1 MSAPDRPH
9 DSPATNPPA
18 APISAGRPGRVLP
31 RRVLIP
37 LIVAC
42 ALFMEQVDS
51 TVISTSLPAI
61 AHSLNEDPVALK
73 LALTSYLLSL
83 AVFIPASGWA
93 ADRFGART
101 VFRAA
106 IVIFTLGSVLCGLS
120 TSLVDFV
127 IYRIIQGLGGAM
139 MVPVGRL
146 VILRS
151 VPKSELV
158 QALAWLTIPALL
170 GPVMGPPLGGFITT
184 YFDWRLI
191 FFINVPIG
199 ILGIILAT
207 RFIENVREDDV
218 PPLDLHGL
226 ILSGIGLSGIVF
238 GLAVMGQHLV
248 PMWLAGGIT
257 AIGAVA
263 LALYVRHAR
272 RTPHAVLDIGLL
284 KIPTFRAGVVG
295 GSIFRIGVGAM
306 PFALPLMLQLI
317 FGLSPFASGLLTFA
331 SSAGALVMKTTAAP
345 ILRRF
350 GFRRVMVFNSVLA
363 AAFIGANAFFTPQ
376 TPHVAIVAVL
386 LLGGF
391 FRSLEFTAINAI
403 SYADVSQQQMSRAT
417 SFVSVAQQV
426 SISMGVALVGMVL
439 EGMRNIRQETSLELA
454 DFTVAFLVVAGISA
468 LSVFSFLRLPH
479 NAGAELSGRRTAKA
493 DKLPDPRGEVHPGA

>member
-1 MSAPDRPH
+1 MLAPVRP
-9 DSPATNPPA
+9 A
-18 APISAGRPGRVLP
+18 VP
-31 RRVLIP
+31 RRILIP

-51 TVISTSLPAI
+51 TVITTSLPAI
-61 AHSLNEDPVALK
+61 AAALNDDPVALK

-101 VFRAA
+101 VFRSA
-106 IVIFTLGSVLCGLS
+106 IVIFTLGSILCGLS
-120 TSLVDFV
+120 TSLADFV
-127 IYRIIQGLGGAM
+127 LYRIIQGMGGAM

-146 VILRS
+146 VVLRS

-158 QALAWLTIPALL
+158 GALAWLTIPALL

-207 RFIENVREDDV
+207 RFIENVREEDV
-218 PPLDLHGL
+218 PPLDLRGL
-226 ILSGIGLSGIVF
+226 VLSGIGLSGLVF
-238 GLAVMGQHLV
+238 GLAVLGQHLV
-248 PMWLAGGIT
+248 PYWMAAGVT
-257 AIGAVA
+257 LIGAIA
-263 LALYVRHAR
+263 LGFYVRHAR
-272 RTPHAVLDIGLL
+272 RTPHAVIDLKLL
-284 KIPTFRAGVVG
+284 RIPTFRAAVVG

-306 PFALPLMLQLI
+306 PFALPLMLQLT
-317 FGLSPFASGLLTFA
+317 FGLSPFASGMLTFV

-350 GFRRVMVFNSVLA
+350 GFWRVLVFNSVLSS
-363 AAFIGANAFFTPQ
+363 AFIAANALFTPE
-376 TPHVAIVAVL
+376 TPQLAIAAVL
-386 LLGGF
+386 LMGGF
-391 FRSLEFTAINAI
+391 FRSLEFTALNAI
-403 SYADVSQQQMSRAT
+403 AYADVTQQEMSRAT

-426 SISMGVALVGMVL
+426 SLSMGVALVGMVL
-439 EGMRNIRQETSLELA
+439 EYMRSGRPGKVLELS
-454 DFTVAFLVVAGISA
+454 DFTPAFVIVAAVSA
-468 LSVFSFLRLPH
+468 LSIFSFLRLPRD
-479 NAGAELSGRRTAKA
+479 AGAEMSGRGKPEAKP
-493 DKLPDPRGEVHPGA
+493 DTLPDPRGEVNAGS

>member
-1 MSAPDRPH
+1 M
-9 DSPATNPPA
+9 PATA
-18 APISAGRPGRVLP
+18 LP
-31 RRVLIP
+31 RHVLIP

-61 AHSLNEDPVALK
+61 AASLHDDPVSLK

-101 VFRAA
+101 VFRSA
-106 IVIFTLGSVLCGLS
+106 IVIFTLGSILCGLS
-120 TSLVDFV
+120 TSLTDFV
-127 IYRIIQGLGGAM
+127 LYRIIQGMGGAM

-158 QALAWLTIPALL
+158 SALAWLTIPALL

-199 ILGIILAT
+199 VLGVILAT
-207 RFIENVREDDV
+207 RFIENVREEDV

-226 ILSGIGLSGIVF
+226 VLSGVGLSGVVF
-238 GLAVMGQHLV
+238 GFAVTGQHLV
-248 PMWLAGGIT
+248 PYWMAGGIT
-257 AIGAVA
+257 AIGVIA
-263 LALYVRHAR
+263 LVFYVRHAR
-272 RTPHAVLDIGLL
+272 HTPHAVLDLSLL
-284 KIPTFRAGVVG
+284 RIPTFRAAVVG
-295 GSIFRIGVGAM
+295 GSLFRIGVGAI
-306 PFALPLMLQLI
+306 PFALPLMLQLT
-317 FGLSPFASGLLTFA
+317 FGLSPFASGMLTFA
-331 SSAGALVMKTTAAP
+331 SSAGALVMKTTAKP

-350 GFRRVMVFNSVLA
+350 GFWRVLVFNALLSS
-363 AAFIGANAFFTPQ
+363 AFIAANALFTPQ

-386 LLGGF
+386 LMGGF

-403 SYADVSQQQMSRAT
+403 AYADVSQPEMSRAT

-426 SISMGVALVGMVL
+426 ALSVGVALVGMVL
-439 EGMRNIRQETSLELA
+439 ETMRSIRGETVLELS
-454 DFTVAFLVVAGISA
+454 DFTPAFVVVAAVSA
-468 LSVFSFLRLPH
+468 LSVFSFLRLPPD
-479 NAGAELSGRRTAKA
+479 AGAEVSGHREKA
-493 DKLPDPRGEVHPGA
+493 STLPDPRGEVHPGA

>member
-1 MSAPDRPH
+1 M
-9 DSPATNPPA
+9 PATA
-18 APISAGRPGRVLP
+18 IP
-31 RRVLIP
+31 RHVLIP

-61 AHSLNEDPVALK
+61 AASLHDDPVALK

-101 VFRAA
+101 VFRSA
-106 IVIFTLGSVLCGLS
+106 IVIFTLGSILCGLS
-120 TSLVDFV
+120 TSLLDFV
-127 IYRIIQGLGGAM
+127 LYRIIQGMGGAM

-199 ILGIILAT
+199 VLGIVLAT
-207 RFIENVREDDV
+207 RFIENVREEDV

-226 ILSGIGLSGIVF
+226 VLSGIGLSGLVF
-238 GLAVMGQHLV
+238 GLAVMGQKLV
-248 PMWLAGGIT
+248 PYWAAAGIT
-257 AIGAVA
+257 AVGIVA
-263 LALYVRHAR
+263 LIFYVRHAR
-272 RTPHAVLDIGLL
+272 HTPRAVLDLTLL
-284 KIPTFRAGVVG
+284 RIPTFRAGVVG
-295 GSIFRIGVGAM
+295 GSLFRIGVGAM
-306 PFALPLMLQLI
+306 PFALPLMLQLT

-350 GFRRVMVFNSVLA
+350 GFWRVLVFNSVLSA
-363 AAFIGANAFFTPQ
+363 GFIAANALFTPQ
-376 TPHVAIVAVL
+376 TPHVAIVGVL
-386 LLGGF
+386 LMGGF

-403 SYADVSQQQMSRAT
+403 SYADVSQHEMSRAT

-426 SISMGVALVGMVL
+426 SISLGVALAGMVL
-439 EGMRNIRQETSLELA
+439 EAMRSIRHETVLELA
-454 DFTVAFLVVAGISA
+454 DFTPAFLIVAGVSA
-468 LSVFSFLRLPH
+468 LSVFSFMRLPRD
-479 NAGAELSGRRTAKA
+479 AGAELSGQKPKGST
-493 DKLPDPRGEVHPGA
+493 LPDPRGEVHPGS